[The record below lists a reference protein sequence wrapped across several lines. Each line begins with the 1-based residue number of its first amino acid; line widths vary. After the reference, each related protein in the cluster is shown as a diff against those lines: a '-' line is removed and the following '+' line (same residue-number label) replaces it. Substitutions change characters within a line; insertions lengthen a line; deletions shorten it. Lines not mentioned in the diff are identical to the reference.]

1 MWGVLSI
8 LSACFLWAFD
18 TLIRY
23 PLINSG
29 VDAISIVFYE
39 HLLLT
44 LFFVVLFNK
53 QLKDFFKAKLTHY
66 FYFFIIGALGSAVA
80 TLAFTQAFRFLNP
93 SLVII
98 LQKLQPVFAI
108 LMAKFFL
115 KERLGS
121 DFLLWALL
129 ALLGGAAVSYQDIL
143 ALTKIASFKDL
154 SLQGSG
160 LGYLLVAVSIL
171 GWGASTVFG
180 KKLSIIGYGEKEIMA
195 GRFFFGLLGTI
206 PFVFLSP
213 DIFKH
218 NLEVYSKISLMVLI
232 SGLFAMFLY
241 YQGLKKVTAKNA
253 TLAEMSFPFFAI
265 IVNWIFLGASLSLIQ
280 IAGGILLMVSSIVI
294 QIKRY

>member
-1 MWGVLSI
+1 MWGVFSI
-8 LSACFLWAFD
+8 LGASFLWAFD

-44 LFFVVLFNK
+44 LFFLVLFNK

-66 FYFFIIGALGSAVA
+66 FYFFIVGSIGSAVA

-93 SLVII
+93 SLVIL
-98 LQKLQPVFAI
+98 LQKLQPIVAI
-108 LMAKFFL
+108 LMAKAFL
-115 KERLGS
+115 KEKLGS

-129 ALLGGAAVSYQDIL
+129 ALLGGIAVSYQDL
-143 ALTKIASFKDL
+143 MELTKISSFEDITI
-154 SLQGSG
+154 QGSG
-160 LGYLLVAVSIL
+160 LGYLLVTISIV

-180 KKLSIIGYGEKEIMA
+180 KKLSTIGYGEKEIMA
-195 GRFFFGLLGTI
+195 GRYFFGLLGVL
-206 PFVFLSP
+206 PFVIISP
-213 DIFKH
+213 SIFTH
-218 NLEVYSKISLMVLI
+218 DVEVYSKISLMVLI

-241 YQGLKKVTAKNA
+241 YQGLKKVSAKNA

-265 IVNWIFLGASLSLIQ
+265 IVNWIFLDASLSIIQ
-280 IAGGILLMVSSIVI
+280 ISGGILLMVSSIVI